1 MATATKTDTISSLK
15 PGQVIRVHQRIT
27 EGSKERIQIFEGLII
42 DLHGHSGP
50 NATFTVRR
58 VIDGIGVEKIFPVES
73 SFIDKVDVIKE
84 AKVRRANL
92 GYMRSRTGKSARM
105 KDETILN
112 MVLSKP
118 HEVKE
123 EEVVEAKPA
132 EEKTDKNAAPAETVV
147 ESTPAKEEAAAEAPA
162 NEEVA
167 AAEAPAEEKAD
178 EKKAE

>member
-1 MATATKTDTISSLK
+1 MATATKTDTVSHLK

-27 EGSKERIQIFEGLII
+27 EGNKERIQIFEGLII

-123 EEVVEAKPA
+123 EEVVEAKPV
-132 EEKTDKNAAPAETVV
+132 EEKKAAPTEAAV
-147 ESTPAKEEAAAEAPA
+147 ESAPAKEEVVSEAPA
-162 NEEVA
+162 KEEVA
-167 AAEAPAEEKAD
+167 AAVAPAQEKAD
-178 EKKAE
+178 EEKAE

>member
-123 EEVVEAKPA
+123 EEVVEAKPV
-132 EEKTDKNAAPAETVV
+132 EEKAEKKAAPAEAVV
-147 ESTPAKEEAAAEAPA
+147 EAPVKEEAVAAESP
-162 NEEVA
+162 E
-167 AAEAPAEEKAD
+167 EEKAE

>member
-1 MATATKTDTISSLK
+1 MATASKADTISRLK

-27 EGSKERIQIFEGLII
+27 EGNKERIQIFEGLII

-50 NATFTVRR
+50 SATFTVRR

-73 SFIDKVDVIKE
+73 AFIDKVDVIKE

-92 GYMRSRTGKSARM
+92 RYMRSRTGKSARM

-123 EEVVEAKPA
+123 EEVAEIKPLEEKDGKKAAQGEAVGGSAPAAPPTAEPVAEATPA
-132 EEKTDKNAAPAETVV
+132 E
-147 ESTPAKEEAAAEAPA
+147 S
-162 NEEVA
+162 
-167 AAEAPAEEKAD
+167 

>member
-1 MATATKTDTISSLK
+1 MATATTTATISSLK

-27 EGSKERIQIFEGLII
+27 EGTKERIQIFEGLII

-73 SFIDKVDVIKE
+73 AFIDKVDVIKE

-92 GYMRSRTGKSARM
+92 SYMRKRTGKSARM

-118 HEVKE
+118 HELNE
-123 EEVVEAKPA
+123 DEVVEAKP
-132 EEKTDKNAAPAETVV
+132 V
-147 ESTPAKEEAAAEAPA
+147 
-162 NEEVA
+162 
-167 AAEAPAEEKAD
+167 EEKAEAKAD
-178 EKKAE
+178 APVEAVAETSDDTAATALEEAKAE